1 MENVKIKNNLL
12 NNPWS
17 KEEVSRKI
25 RKYSE
30 PMKENGIRSHPNLWN
45 PDKEVLEINL
55 YCGILLNI

>member
-1 MENVKIKNNLL
+1 MKIKNNLL

-25 RKYSE
+25 RKYFE
-30 PMKENGIRSHPNLWN
+30 PMKENGIRSHPNWWN